1 MYRSMFNK
9 IMESIDM
16 VKKSTTIETDTSQ
29 IKSPKGHLSKAE
41 AIRPNTDI
49 SPIRRSYTASD
60 VIRTL
65 VLSAK
70 LVTRRVTAIERVFP
84 DIISSAMMAMKQ
96 VRRAMRTGD
105 RPEDP
110 VIVVFIVGPDP
121 MQLFNAML
129 ILQSSHQ
136 QMVKMFPNAG
146 NALTACNNS

>member
-70 LVTRRVTAIERVFP
+70 FVTRRVTAIERIFP
-84 DIISSAMMAMKQ
+84 DIISSTMMAMKQ
-96 VRRAMRTGD
+96 VRSAMRAGD
-105 RPEDP
+105 RPDDP
-110 VIVVFIVGPDP
+110 EIVVFIVGLDP
-121 MQLFNAML
+121 MQLSDAML
-129 ILQSSHQ
+129 KSKSSHHQ
-136 QMVKMFPNAG
+136 V
-146 NALTACNNS
+146 